1 MRPKLIIT
9 SLLATALLAPGQASA
24 ECTINSAR
32 LQQVSEREILAIIDG
47 YCTKEN
53 GESGYYTEIAPDTY
67 GEVMAVYGNRNIDQH
82 GHGFESRYGFNIVF
96 SDSAETYRAGVWIAD
111 EDGVVRSAEMSI
123 ANSFYAT
130 TTTTTTTVPQTTT
143 TVSQPVAKPAPVVH
157 LEPVAEV
164 AETAPVTTT
173 TVPETTTT
181 TTTIVVSIQK
191 QVTPKKAAP
200 KCLSRQKSCKLR
212 AVGATKTTGR
222 K

>member
-111 EDGVVRSAEMSI
+111 SDGVVHSGVMTIDNR
-123 ANSFYAT
+123 FAT
-130 TTTTTTTVPQTTT
+130 TTTSTTTIPVSPSTTAPQVVQVVPAQER
-143 TVSQPVAKPAPVVH
+143 VQ
-157 LEPVAEV
+157 
-164 AETAPVTTT
+164 ETAPSPQIAEVVPAT

-181 TTTIVVSIQK
+181 TIPVVSAATIE
-191 QVTPKKAAP
+191 VVKKADKTHAQKKSTLKKKP
-200 KCLSRQKSCKLR
+200 KRIVKKS
-212 AVGATKTTGR
+212 
-222 K
+222 